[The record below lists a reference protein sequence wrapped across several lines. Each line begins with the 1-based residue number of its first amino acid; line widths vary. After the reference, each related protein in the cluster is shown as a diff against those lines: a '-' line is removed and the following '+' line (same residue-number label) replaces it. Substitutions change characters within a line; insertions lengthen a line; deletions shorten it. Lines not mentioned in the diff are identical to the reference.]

1 MPSAPRSL
9 PPLAIALAIFLCC
22 SWGFNQVAI
31 KLALPEIP
39 GLIQAS
45 IRSGLAAL
53 AVWVWTWF
61 RGVPLMR
68 ADRTLWPGLAA
79 GALFAVEF
87 LLIYE
92 GLGYTAASRA
102 SVFLYTAPFFVVL
115 GARWLLPAERF
126 DAWQWLGLA
135 LSFLGLLIALGVPTP
150 GAGEREFLGDLML
163 LAAGAGWGAT
173 TLIVKASPLARAP
186 SEKVLL
192 YQLVVSAPMLALC
205 AGLFGE
211 RVVATPSLFAVSLL
225 LYQSIWVVAFT
236 FAAWFALIQRYSA
249 SQLSVF
255 TFLSPMFGVLAGYA
269 ILSEPLTPAFAA
281 AAALVLAGIVIVN
294 RPR

>member
-1 MPSAPRSL
+1 VNGWDKPALRASAFIYDPLLMPSAPRSL

-39 GLIQAS
+39 GLTQAS
-45 IRSGLAAL
+45 IRSSLAAL

-61 RGVPLMR
+61 RGVRLMR
-68 ADRTLWPGLAA
+68 ADGTLWAGLAA
-79 GALFAVEF
+79 GALFAIEF

-150 GAGEREFLGDLML
+150 GAGKREFLGDLML

-173 TLIVKASPLARAP
+173 TLIVKASSLARAP

-205 AGLFGE
+205 AVLFGE
-211 RVVATPSLFAVSLL
+211 RARRRCSLSACCSIRASGSWLSPSRRGSRSSSAIRPANCRYLHFCRRCSASWLVTPS
-225 LYQSIWVVAFT
+225 
-236 FAAWFALIQRYSA
+236 
-249 SQLSVF
+249 
-255 TFLSPMFGVLAGYA
+255 
-269 ILSEPLTPAFAA
+269 
-281 AAALVLAGIVIVN
+281 
-294 RPR
+294 